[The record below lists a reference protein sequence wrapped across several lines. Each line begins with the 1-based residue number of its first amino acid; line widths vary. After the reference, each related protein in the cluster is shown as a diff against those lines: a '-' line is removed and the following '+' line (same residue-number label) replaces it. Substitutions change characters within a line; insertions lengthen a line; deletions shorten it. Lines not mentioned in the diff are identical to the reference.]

1 MENLSNDEKI
11 IVKGILD
18 SLVGLNYARAKELLK
33 ITLLMLGARAV
44 IGDGSNGES

>member
-1 MENLSNDEKI
+1 MENLNNNEKI

-33 ITLLMLGARAV
+33 IIQTVLGSRAV
-44 IGDGSNGES
+44 VGDGKDGEH